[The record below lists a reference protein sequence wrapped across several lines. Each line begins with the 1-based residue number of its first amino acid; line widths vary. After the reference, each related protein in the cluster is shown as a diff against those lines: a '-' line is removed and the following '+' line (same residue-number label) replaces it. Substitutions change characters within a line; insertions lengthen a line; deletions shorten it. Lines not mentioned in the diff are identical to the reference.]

1 MKIRLPVSA
10 FSATITTVLL
20 SLVLVIFPAGAA
32 EEPDFD
38 VEFSFGSMGVNA
50 QIADAETGEKIP
62 REMVEF
68 WALPS
73 TADSIDEVEKIKVE
87 APGYEPAY
95 VSGFTRMSL
104 NMGFLQIVV
113 LQLGEVN
120 LTPSRAK
127 KPVLNVYSE
136 PTGGKVYI
144 DAEAKGT
151 TPMVGLRINSGSHVV
166 EVVKEGY
173 ENWSRRIYLE
183 DGDEKTITA
192 SEASLEEEN
201 SAPIADY
208 NFTPS
213 KPSTGERVRF
223 SSNSQDKDGSITN
236 YVWKFEGGGK
246 EWGKTVTKQF
256 EHPGQYRVTLAVTD
270 DDGLTE
276 EVTDRIRVQKSNT
289 PPEADF
295 KYTPSRIKTGEEV
308 RFKDDSVDKSGY
320 ISDRTWSFGDG
331 TNSTKE
337 NPKHTYESPGTYS
350 VKLVVVDQKGATDTK
365 RKEVKVR
372 SWKPSATFTFSPKN
386 PVTGEEITLNASQS
400 TDKEGG
406 LASYHWNIGGDAGER
421 LKGEKITHTFSSAGE
436 KRVELTVT
444 DMDGKKDSFAQN
456 ITVRES
462 TNPIGEKYALVIGIA
477 NYKNA
482 PDYQECNSRF
492 CDLRYTDKD
501 AKEFYQLLKEDL
513 SGFKDENLSLLLNDE
528 ATASAIRGE
537 FGHYIKTLDKDDLLV
552 FYYSGHGGRETDIG
566 NDESDGMDEYYLPY
580 GVKQDD
586 LFATAIRDDEFGNW
600 MSSLKTN
607 NVVII
612 LDSCFS
618 GGATKSIKGLS
629 PGGLKAAPYNNVF
642 SDFELEDKVLLAASE
657 ENQPSLESEKLNQ
670 GVFTHY
676 LLKALKGKADLDQDG
691 NITVNE
697 VYKYVKPK
705 VKEFAAETGEMQ
717 TPLLKGTQS
726 SINMVT
732 AKKRGSSKKIGKLTA
747 ISGEK
752 EVARKGDRVLINRG
766 KDSGV
771 SVGDLFSVYRV
782 YKLNEAQS
790 VREKRAEVK
799 VINLL
804 GSNRSLARV
813 AKSIVPV
820 EVGNKVRYKAK
831 PQKDK

>member
-1 MKIRLPVSA
+1 MKIRLP
-10 FSATITTVLL
+10 FSTFSTTITIVLI
-20 SLVLVIFPAGAA
+20 SLVLVIFPADAA

-50 QIADAETGEKIP
+50 QISDAETGEKIP
-62 REMVEF
+62 REKVEF

-104 NMGFLQIVV
+104 NMGFLKIVV

-127 KPVLNVYSE
+127 KPVLNVYSD

-151 TPMVGLRINSGSHVV
+151 TPMVGLRLSSGSHVV

-173 ENWSRRIYLE
+173 ENWSRRVSLK
-183 DGDEKTITA
+183 DGKEKTITA
-192 SEASLEEEN
+192 SEATLRERN
-201 SAPIADY
+201 NAPIADY
-208 NFTPS
+208 NFTPP
-213 KPSTGERVRF
+213 KPSTGDRVRF
-223 SSNSQDKDGSITN
+223 SSTSNDKDGSITN
-236 YVWKFEGGGK
+236 YVWKFEDGGK
-246 EWGKTVTKQF
+246 EWGKTVTKKF
-256 EHPGQYRVTLAVTD
+256 DHPGEYRVTLIVTD

-295 KYTPSRIKTGEEV
+295 ECTPSRIKTGEEV
-308 RFKDDSVDKSGY
+308 HFEDDSLDKSGY
-320 ISDRTWSFGDG
+320 ISDRNWSFGDG
-331 TNSTKE
+331 TKSTKE
-337 NPKHTYESPGTYS
+337 NPKHTYETPGTYS
-350 VKLVVVDQKGATDTK
+350 VKLVVTDQKGATDTK
-365 RKEVKVR
+365 RKEIKVR
-372 SWKPSATFTFSPKN
+372 SWKPSAKFTFTPKE
-386 PVTGEEITLNASQS
+386 PVTGEEITINAASS
-400 TDKEGG
+400 TDKEGKIV
-406 LASYHWNIGGDAGER
+406 SYRWNIGGDAGEK
-421 LKGEKITHTFSSAGE
+421 LKGKKITHSFSSTGD

-444 DMDGKKDSFAQN
+444 DVDGNKDS
-456 ITVRES
+456 ITQEIPVSKGR
-462 TNPIGEKYALVIGIA
+462 TTIGEKYALVIGIGD
-477 NYKNA
+477 YKHA
-482 PDYQECNSRF
+482 PDYEKCNSRF

-501 AKEFYQLLKEDL
+501 AKEFYQLLKEEL
-513 SGFKDENLSLLLNDE
+513 SGFKDENLSLLMNEE

-537 FGHYIKTLDKDDLLV
+537 FGHYIKTLNEDDLLV

-566 NDESDGMDEYYLPY
+566 NDESDGIDEYYLPHDA
-580 GVKQDD
+580 KKDD

-600 MSSLKTN
+600 MSSLNTN

-618 GGATKSIKGLS
+618 GGATKSTKGMS
-629 PGGLKAAPYNNVF
+629 PAGLKAAPYNNVF
-642 SDFELEDKVLLAASE
+642 NDFDVQNKVLLAASE
-657 ENQPSLESEKLNQ
+657 ENQPSLESEKLHQ

-691 NITVNE
+691 EIAVNE
-697 VYKYVKPK
+697 VYDYVKPR
-705 VKEFAAETGEMQ
+705 VKEFAAKAGEMQ
-717 TPLLKGTQS
+717 TPFLKGTQAS
-726 SINMVT
+726 LKIVAERT
-732 AKKRGSSKKIGKLTA
+732 GETEKIGKLTA

-752 EVARKGDRVLINRG
+752 ENARKGDRVLINKG

-782 YKLNEAQS
+782 YKLDETQA

-813 AKSIVPV
+813 VKSTVPV
-820 EVGNKVRYKAK
+820 EVGNKVRYK
-831 PQKDK
+831 PDTQKDK